1 MRRTR
6 VQMTIAAMMAAAL
19 MSGCGEEPYELT
31 ENEQKLIA
39 NYSAHIVTKYNTY
52 QNEGLSVVQTPVE
65 ETSTAETEETE
76 TVQQE
81 QTAETEETEE
91 TETVQQE
98 QTAETEETE
107 TSAETAYT
115 PATLDELFGGQNI
128 VLTYAG
134 AELTDSYM
142 EGSYYALY
150 PDAGRQYL
158 VLRIDVANSG
168 TEPAEV
174 DYLSLMPQFQ
184 VKLNGDITSPSE
196 QTVLPGDFSAL
207 DLTLQAGETEEAVL
221 LFQIPADVEMI
232 EGVELFVTTDGNY
245 QIALENN

>member
-6 VQMTIAAMMAAAL
+6 VQMTIAALMAVAL

-52 QNEGLSVVQTPVE
+52 QNEGLSVAHTPVE
-65 ETSTAETEETE
+65 ETGTEETEVPEESTQIPVTEETE
-76 TVQQE
+76 TVWQE
-81 QTAETEETEE
+81 QMAETEETEE
-91 TETVQQE
+91 TETGV
-98 QTAETEETE
+98 
-107 TSAETAYT
+107 ETAYT
-115 PATLDELFGGQNI
+115 PATLDELFGGRNI
-128 VLTYAG
+128 VLTYMG
-134 AELTDSYM
+134 SELTDSYM

-158 VLRIDVANSG
+158 VLRIDVANTG
-168 TEPAEV
+168 TEPVEV
-174 DYLSLMPQFQ
+174 DYLSGMPQFQ

-196 QTVLPGDFSAL
+196 QTVLPGDFSAM

-221 LFQIPADVEMI
+221 LFQIPADVETI
-232 EGVELFVTTDGNY
+232 EGVELLVTTDGNY
-245 QIALENN
+245 QIVLENN

>member
-39 NYSAHIVTKYNTY
+39 NYSAHIVTKYNTC

-65 ETSTAETEETE
+65 ETGTEETE
-76 TVQQE
+76 VPEESTQIPA
-81 QTAETEETEE
+81 AEA

-158 VLRIDVANSG
+158 VLRIDVANTG

>member
-39 NYSAHIVTKYNTY
+39 NYSAHIVTKYNTC

-65 ETSTAETEETE
+65 ENGTEETEVPEESTQIPATEETE

-81 QTAETEETEE
+81 QTAEPEG
-91 TETVQQE
+91 
-98 QTAETEETE
+98 TE
-107 TSAETAYT
+107 TSAETAHT

-150 PDAGRQYL
+150 PDTGRQYL
-158 VLRIDVANSG
+158 DLRIDVANTG

-174 DYLSLMPQFQ
+174 DYLSVMPQFQ

-196 QTVLPGDFSAL
+196 QTVLPADFAAL

-221 LFQIPADVEMI
+221 LFQIPADVETV
-232 EGVELFVTTDGNY
+232 EGVELLVTTDGNY
-245 QIALENN
+245 QIVLENN

>member
-6 VQMTIAAMMAAAL
+6 VQMTIAALMAAAL

-39 NYSAHIVTKYNTY
+39 NYSAHIVTKYNTC
-52 QNEGLSVVQTPVE
+52 QKEGLSAVPAPVE
-65 ETSTAETEETE
+65 ESGTEQTEAPEESTEISTAEETE
-76 TVQQE
+76 TVQQNRTTE
-81 QTAETEETEE
+81 TVETEESAG
-91 TETVQQE
+91 TV
-98 QTAETEETE
+98 
-107 TSAETAYT
+107 YT

-158 VLRIDVANSG
+158 VLRINVANTG

-174 DYLSLMPQFQ
+174 DYLSGMPQFQ
-184 VKLNGDITSPSE
+184 VKLNGEITSPSE

-207 DLTLQAGETEEAVL
+207 DLALQAGETEEAVL
-221 LFQIPADVEMI
+221 LFQIPADVETI
-232 EGVELFVTTDGNY
+232 QGVELLVTTDGNY
-245 QIALENN
+245 QIVLEND